1 MESNSKKKFED
12 TLEVWLILG
21 IPIVWKE
28 PVYSQPSETMHLEF
42 VFIQFFLFS
51 NFLLA
56 FPQQSSIED
65 DIFGNDYPDDYYSA
79 LDDAIFAEKCS
90 EKEGYR

>member
-1 MESNSKKKFED
+1 
-12 TLEVWLILG
+12 
-21 IPIVWKE
+21 
-28 PVYSQPSETMHLEF
+28 MHLEF
-42 VFIQFFLFS
+42 VFIQLFLFS
-51 NFLLA
+51 NFLFA

-79 LDDAIFAEKCS
+79 LDDAIFAEQCS

>member
-21 IPIVWKE
+21 NTIIYEE
-28 PVYSQPSETMHLEF
+28 PVYSQPSRTMHLEF
-42 VFIQFFLFS
+42 VFIQLFLFS
-51 NFLLA
+51 NFLFA

-79 LDDAIFAEKCS
+79 LDDAIFAEQCS